1 VRRLGLALLL
11 ALLPHLA
18 MADAPAEPRYSRIAA
33 IDWGLAE
40 TLLGIG
46 FTPIA
51 VGGLENYR
59 RWVGEPVMPDSVQDL
74 GLRTEPNLELLT
86 QLKPDLILITPQFEA
101 ARPWL
106 EKIAPVKSLA
116 IYRPDSNPLLT
127 AAEVTRELGRLTG
140 HEAEAERLIS
150 ELDQHIAAV
159 RAQLSGRTL
168 PPFYLVS
175 FIDDRHVRVF
185 GDSSLFHS
193 VLVRVGLRNAWTGE
207 DNYWGFN
214 QAGIEQLTETPDAA
228 LIYFAPMPLNAERT
242 LARSM
247 LWQNMPF
254 VRAQRVYAFPPAW
267 QFGGLMS
274 AEHFLRL
281 LQEALPHD

>member
-1 VRRLGLALLL
+1 
-11 ALLPHLA
+11 
-18 MADAPAEPRYSRIAA
+18 
-33 IDWGLAE
+33 
-40 TLLGIG
+40 LLGIG
-46 FTPIA
+46 VTPIA

-116 IYRPDSNPLLT
+116 IYRPDSNPLIT
-127 AAEVTRELGRLTG
+127 AAEVTRELGRLTA

-159 RAQLSGRTL
+159 RAQLSGREL

-193 VLVRVGLRNAWTGE
+193 VLARVGLRNAWTGE